1 MASLVVLAHV
11 AVRRV
16 RLWQRLVVLV
26 AESTLGLL
34 VLVLELL
41 AHGWR
46 PFGGGPGHRDADGG
60 VQMLDPS
67 GGVAA
72 GGSGTPPSLGVVG
85 HAEPSTYAVIDN
97 DP

>member
-26 AESTLGLL
+26 AESPWGCLSSSSSCWHTAG
-34 VLVLELL
+34 
-41 AHGWR
+41 R